1 MLHNHSLVSAP
12 CHMIAVMTDDGLTR
26 RNVCVAMVEL
36 RWNSEHSKSSTTMR
50 VQFNEVISYAAKK
63 LEIECFKQTPMVSCA
78 GNRESDV
85 FIRKSTPLSL
95 TAFQKCHSPFYK
107 HSCVLAWPQTRHL
120 YMRGWSCSVHGA
132 SLANVTFCHMQKWC
146 NLIDATLFPAT
157 AFNGFDHKC
166 HQALSQSR
174 S

>member
-78 GNRESDV
+78 DNRESDV
-85 FIRKSTPLSL
+85 FIRNVHTTEFDSLSEMPLPFL
-95 TAFQKCHSPFYK
+95 QAFLCF
-107 HSCVLAWPQTRHL
+107 
-120 YMRGWSCSVHGA
+120 
-132 SLANVTFCHMQKWC
+132 SLAT
-146 NLIDATLFPAT
+146 DTTLVHAWL
-157 AFNGFDHKC
+157 G
-166 HQALSQSR
+166 QALSMVHHLPT
-174 S
+174 

>member
-36 RWNSEHSKSSTTMR
+36 RWNSEHSRSSTTMR

-120 YMRGWSCSVHGA
+120 YMRGLVMLGP
-132 SLANVTFCHMQKWC
+132 WC
-146 NLIDATLFPAT
+146 ITCQRDV
-157 AFNGFDHKC
+157 
-166 HQALSQSR
+166 LSHAKMVQSD
-174 S
+174 